1 MMVYDHLL
9 TLSAEIQYI
18 WKQEFSGR
26 TVIFFVNHYFCPAM
40 VLLSLADILVDD
52 KKVRMLYA
60 YLSLQDVDFNLL
72 VVRTNTT

>member
-26 TVIFFVNHYFCPAM
+26 TVIFFVNHYFCPTM

-52 KKVRMLYA
+52 KKVRMIYA
-60 YLSLQDVDFNLL
+60 
-72 VVRTNTT
+72 